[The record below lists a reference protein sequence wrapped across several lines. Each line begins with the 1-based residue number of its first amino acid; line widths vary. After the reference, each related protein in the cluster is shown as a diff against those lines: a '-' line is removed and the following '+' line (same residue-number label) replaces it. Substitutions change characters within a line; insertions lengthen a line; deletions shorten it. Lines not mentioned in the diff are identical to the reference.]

1 MAQHATKECDDMW
14 SVDMQH
20 FLDDKGSTDRIPL
33 PAKELADHFGA
44 IVAAV
49 TLDFT
54 GRANKVA
61 EVTCRNAE
69 SPCCTGTIIGYLGQD
84 LGQIEW
90 NCNECNDY
98 GVITGW
104 EDTLWDC
111 CEQALA
117 GL

>member
-1 MAQHATKECDDMW
+1 MW

-20 FLDDKGSTDRIPL
+20 FLDDKGSTDGVPQS
-33 PAKELADHFGA
+33 AKELADYFGA

-54 GRANKVA
+54 GRSVDVVKLK
-61 EVTCRNAE
+61 CCNAK
-69 SPCCTGTIIGYLGQD
+69 SPRCSGTIIGSLGQD
-84 LGQIEW
+84 LGQIDW
-90 NCNECNDY
+90 YCDGCNDS

-111 CEQALA
+111 CDQALA